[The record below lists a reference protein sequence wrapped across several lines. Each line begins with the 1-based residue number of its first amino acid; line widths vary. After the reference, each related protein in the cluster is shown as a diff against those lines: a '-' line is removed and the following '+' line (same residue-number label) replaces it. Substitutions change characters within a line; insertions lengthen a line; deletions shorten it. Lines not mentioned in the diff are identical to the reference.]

1 MKIEVAPE
9 RDGRVV
15 ITILPE
21 EGSVPEVRL
30 AEKPSPQPK
39 EEPEKAEDIV
49 VSDPELVALSLKDD
63 PTPRKRSRR
72 PRKPK
77 LFAVPRRS
85 RSATSMFWHGKPG
98 SRTLTPGWKRTA
110 SRLPQKSALRPSSP
124 KL

>member
-21 EGSVPEVRL
+21 EGSAPEVRL

-49 VSDPELVALSLKDD
+49 VSDPELVALSMRDD
-63 PTPRKRSRR
+63 PHARRRLRKR
-72 PRKPK
+72 RKPK
-77 LFAVPRRS
+77 PFAVPRKS

-98 SRTLTPGWKRTA
+98 SRTLTPGWKRTV
-110 SRLPQKSALRPSSP
+110 SRLPQKSAPRPSYP
-124 KL
+124 KQ